1 MQADSRIFIAG
12 HRGLVGSAIT
22 AELRDLGFTN
32 LITRT
37 HAELDLGDMS
47 AVEKFFAKER
57 PEYVILAAA
66 KVGGIYANNIYRAD
80 FLYEN
85 LAIQNAVIYNA
96 YKHGVKKLLFLG
108 SSCIYPKLAPQP
120 IVESALLTSELE
132 YTNEP
137 YAIAKIAGMKL
148 CESFALQYG
157 CNFISVMPTNLYGE
171 QDNFNL
177 QNSHVFPALLRKMHL
192 AKLLACGDMEGI
204 ARDVH
209 RYDARHELD
218 RESIIGFLTKHGISA
233 NSVRVWGSG
242 NVRREFLH
250 AADMARACVYVLRN
264 IDFCELA
271 DMAHTALLGGD
282 SNGCLD
288 SGMQEYKAQNLG
300 AQNSS
305 IQNPS
310 IKETREIRNTHIN
323 IGYGSDV
330 SIRELAEHIRE
341 IVGFSGELEFDT
353 SKPDGTPRKLM
364 DSSKIAALGWKPSI
378 DLESGI
384 KRVYEHYC
392 RL

>member
-1 MQADSRIFIAG
+1 MQLDSRIFVAG

-22 AELRDLGFTN
+22 AELQNLGFAN

-37 HAELDLGDMS
+37 HAELDLGNMG
-47 AVEKFFAKER
+47 AVEKFFDKER

-66 KVGGIYANNIYRAD
+66 KVGGIYANNTYRAD

-177 QNSHVFPALLRKMHL
+177 ENSHVFPALLRKMHL
-192 AKLLACGDMEGI
+192 AKLLKCGDIDGI
-204 ARDVH
+204 ARDMR
-209 RYDARHELD
+209 RYDTSQELD
-218 RESIIGFLTKHGISA
+218 TESIMGFLAKHGISA
-233 NSVRVWGSG
+233 KSVRVWGSG

-250 AADMARACVYVLRN
+250 AADMARACVHVLRN

-271 DMAHTALLGGD
+271 DMVQPALAGGD
-282 SNGCLD
+282 SNGCAD
-288 SGMQEYKAQNLG
+288 YGVRDFRAQNLG
-300 AQNSS
+300 AQD
-305 IQNPS
+305 PS
-310 IKETREIRNTHIN
+310 AKEAREIRNTHIN

-341 IVGFSGELEFDT
+341 IVGFDGELEFDV

-364 DSSKIAALGWKPSI
+364 DSSKIVALGWKPSI

>member
-1 MQADSRIFIAG
+1 MQLDSRIFVAG

-22 AELRDLGFTN
+22 AELENLGYTN

-37 HAELDLGDMS
+37 HAELDLADMG
-47 AVEKFFAKER
+47 AVEEFFAKEC

-66 KVGGIYANNIYRAD
+66 KVGGIHANNTYRAD

-120 IVESALLTSELE
+120 IRESALLTSELE

-157 CNFISVMPTNLYGE
+157 CNFLSVMPTNLYGE
-171 QDNFNL
+171 QDNFHL
-177 QNSHVFPALLRKMHL
+177 ENSHVFPALLRKMHL
-192 AKLLACGDMEGI
+192 AKLLKQGDMEAI
-204 ARDVH
+204 ARDLR
-209 RYDARHELD
+209 RYDPSYATSP
-218 RESIIGFLTKHGISA
+218 ESIASFLAKHGIA
-233 NSVRVWGSG
+233 AKSVRVWGSG

-250 AADMARACVYVLRN
+250 AADMARACVYVLEH
-264 IDFCELA
+264 IDFHELA
-271 DMAHTALLGGD
+271 NLSQNA
-282 SNGCLD
+282 LD
-288 SGMQEYKAQNLG
+288 SSAQNE
-300 AQNSS
+300 ARES
-305 IQNPS
+305 
-310 IKETREIRNTHIN
+310 KEIRNTHIN

-330 SIRELAEHIRE
+330 SIRELAEMIRE
-341 IVGFSGELEFDT
+341 IVGFSGVLEFDT

-364 DSSKIAALGWKPSI
+364 DSSKITALGWKPSI

-384 KRVYEHYC
+384 KRVYAHYC
-392 RL
+392 ALDRP